1 MTTRA
6 DVERL
11 CSIEDQTARQERIA
25 MWLFLVVWAAAVWL
39 GLLPVGTAVQIVAWA
54 ASGAALIWL
63 AVQFIRVRRAWT
75 ARAIA
80 QSAVEEAEAM
90 ERIRGRAS

>member
-11 CSIEDQTARQERIA
+11 CAIEDQMARQQQLA
-25 MWLFLVVWAAAVWL
+25 MWLFAAAWAAAVWL
-39 GLLPVGTAVQIVAWA
+39 SLLPVGTAVKVVAWSTA
-54 ASGAALIWL
+54 AAALVSL
-63 AVQFIRVRRAWT
+63 VVRFVRLRRAWI
-75 ARAIA
+75 ARAVA